1 MSAASKRSKSKQ
13 ASKRDG
19 ASTAADR
26 ADFKVTDKRAATSMP
41 EPESETSGDGAND
54 AYEDLEKRHQNVM
67 DRLTRAHA
75 DFANFRRRAELETQE
90 LAKFANQALALDVL
104 RVVDG
109 LDRAFRSLP
118 SSLRHITWI
127 DGIALVQAQLH
138 GVLEA
143 HSVTQIECKVGESVD
158 ISVQEVVVTDESE
171 GPLVVLEELQR
182 GYRMHDRVLRPT
194 QVRLGPRPDA
204 ASGSATDDGE
214 QGVDESPA
222 VRPAGSTRDDV

>member
-13 ASKRDG
+13 ASTGDG
-19 ASTAADR
+19 ASEAANR
-26 ADFKVTDKRAATSMP
+26 PDFKVTDKRAAASMP
-41 EPESETSGDGAND
+41 EPESEASGDGAED
-54 AYEDLEKRHQNVM
+54 PYEVLEKRHQNVM

-75 DFANFRRRAELETQE
+75 DFANFRRRAELEAQE

-143 HSVTQIECKVGESVD
+143 HSVTQIECKLGEPVD
-158 ISVQEVVVTDESE
+158 ITVQEVVVTDEVE

-204 ASGSATDDGE
+204 ADGSTSQDGE
-214 QGVDESPA
+214 QGADASQA
-222 VRPAGSTRDDV
+222 VRPVDSIRDDT

>member
-1 MSAASKRSKSKQ
+1 MSAAGKRSKSKP
-13 ASKRDG
+13 ASDG
-19 ASTAADR
+19 DAASTAADR
-26 ADFKVTDKRAATSMP
+26 ADFKVTDKRAAASMP
-41 EPESETSGDGAND
+41 DPKSETSADDAND

-75 DFANFRRRAELETQE
+75 DFANFRRRAELEAQE
-90 LAKFANQALALDVL
+90 LAKFANQALALEVL

-127 DGIALVQAQLH
+127 DGIALVQAQLY

-143 HSVTQIECKVGESVD
+143 HSVTQIECKLGEPVD
-158 ISVQEVVVTDESE
+158 ITVQEVVVTDEGE
-171 GPLVVLEELQR
+171 GTLVVLEELQR

-194 QVRLGPRPDA
+194 QVRLGPRPA
-204 ASGSATDDGE
+204 ADSGPATNDGE
-214 QGVDESPA
+214 QDVDASQA
-222 VRPAGSTRDDV
+222 AGPAGSTRDDT